1 MPNMIILRGVPA
13 SGKSTFRKQMVQDH
27 NYVYVNNDELRV
39 LYPDYKEH
47 DILEL
52 SGMLARDYMY
62 QGENIIIDNTNINPR
77 TVERWETIGKEYR
90 YNVEVKEF
98 TVDYLTAVK
107 RDRQRDN
114 PVGKSV
120 IWKMIVDLGQ
130 DPIARK
136 SKTAVI
142 FDLDGTLCDISHRR
156 HFVTGEGKK
165 DWKGFYSGISG
176 DIPNKAV
183 DELYMMVD
191 QKYPV
196 IFVSGRPE
204 DYRKVTEEWL
214 DNLGYCYDLLLMRPF
229 NNKDDDTI
237 IKSNIYD
244 KYIEPYY
251 DIVFT
256 VDDRDRVVKMWR
268 DKGLTCFQC
277 AEGNF

>member
-27 NYVYVNNDELRV
+27 NYMYVNNDELRV

-62 QGENIIIDNTNINPR
+62 QGFDLIIDNTNINPR
-77 TVERWETIGKEYR
+77 TVERWKTIGKEYR

-98 TVDYLTAVK
+98 HISYVDACD
-107 RDRQRDN
+107 RDSMRDN

-120 IWKMIVDLGQ
+120 IWKMMVDFG
-130 DPIARK
+130 DNPVDVKRP
-136 SKTAVI
+136 AVI

-165 DWKGFYSGISG
+165 DWKGFYSGING

-183 DELYMMVD
+183 HRLYWMIPPD
-191 QKYPV
+191 HRI

-204 DYRKVTEEWL
+204 DYRKVTEKWL
-214 DNLGYCYDLLLMRPF
+214 YTYGYVYDLLLMRPF
-229 NNKDDDTI
+229 NNKEDDTL

-244 KYIEPYY
+244 RYIEPYY